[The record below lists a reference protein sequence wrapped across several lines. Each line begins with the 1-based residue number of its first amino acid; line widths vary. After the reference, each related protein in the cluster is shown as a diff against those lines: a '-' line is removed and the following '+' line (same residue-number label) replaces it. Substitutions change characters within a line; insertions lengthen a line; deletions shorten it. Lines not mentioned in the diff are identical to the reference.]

1 MSLAMQIIQE
11 FLDKLEM
18 HGYPQSWALVL
29 SGFRGKKFNGAE
41 VRQYALQQLYSATG
55 DEATH
60 LAIITD
66 EMLTTNEIVDE
77 LSILCKI
84 DGSNVQKAY
93 RQWNI
98 FDLEIVLQKAE
109 LVLQSQ
115 DLAEEDDPEV
125 LEIFYE
131 LEQCL
136 LAFHSSKTLLQFPRL
151 GVFGF
156 VHTLQK
162 TVRELKNCLSINK
175 NTHFVEGREQ

>member
-1 MSLAMQIIQE
+1 MQIIQE
-11 FLDKLEM
+11 ALDKLKK

-29 SGFRGKKFNGAE
+29 SGFRSKKFNGAE
-41 VRQYALQQLYSATG
+41 IRQYALRQLYAATG
-55 DEATH
+55 DEATR
-60 LAIITD
+60 LAVITD

-136 LAFHSSKTLLQFPRL
+136 LEFHSSNMLLQFSRL
-151 GVFGF
+151 WGYGF

-162 TVRELKNCLSINK
+162 TVRELKNWLSINK
-175 NTHFVEGREQ
+175 NTYLVEGREQ